1 MKGYAYCT
9 KCKKIVEIA
18 ELYISNT
25 VLNVYLKCGHH
36 YHIHIEGKIIEE

>member
-25 VLNVYLKCGHH
+25 VLNVLNVDIIFIFMLK
-36 YHIHIEGKIIEE
+36 EK